1 MEGGQWADQKLK
13 WTLFQS
19 LRCRSRVHEYRGRE
33 SLSKTS
39 TSSEP
44 RLDAQAAMQSGT
56 TKEHKH
62 TQIVAECELRSDS
75 EPLRM
80 GQSDL
85 DRGNEVVNEAV
96 AGEVRRGR
104 AGKEEK

>member
-1 MEGGQWADQKLK
+1 MDGGQWTDQKLK
-13 WTLFQS
+13 WTPFQS

-33 SLSKTS
+33 SPSKTS

-62 TQIVAECELRSDS
+62 TQIVAECELKCDS
-75 EPLRM
+75 EPLHMAQR
-80 GQSDL
+80 DWT
-85 DRGNEVVNEAV
+85 
-96 AGEVRRGR
+96 
-104 AGKEEK
+104 EEMKD